1 MIVATRILRAACLVP
16 FLAVPLL
23 HAQQPPA
30 PAAPAAPGAPH
41 EFKDVQLLKDL
52 SEDELTMT
60 MRYFAASTGRTC
72 ASCHA
77 IDKATGHLDFAAK
90 TDAKKTS
97 REMIKIVQTVNAGGD
112 EFGKLKINCGTC
124 HQGQGRPAGLQQA
137 TMMTTEQMVQA
148 NTMQTMMALRAA
160 NPPGPGG
167 PGGGG
172 GGRNGPPPGPPAA
185 EVLKKYADALGS
197 AAAGMQSREL
207 TGIVT
212 TRTAQVVPFSIKQKG
227 AMYLE
232 TVNSV
237 PAPQTIGFDGTAGWM
252 KGGERPGDLKGFA
265 LESALRGADMSLA
278 TEIQTKYPKL
288 ESTKRANFTLAQG
301 GAPFDAIILRGI
313 NGKTSEQFIF
323 DAETGLLMRRVT
335 RTDTALSGSLVET
348 TDYTQYRAESGVMT
362 PHKIIRSNW
371 NTYDTFAISKV
382 VINGNVDD
390 AAFRKP

>member
-1 MIVATRILRAACLVP
+1 MTIATRLLRAASVIP
-16 FLAVPLL
+16 FLAAPLL
-23 HAQQPPA
+23 HAQQPV
-30 PAAPAAPGAPH
+30 APAAPGAPH
-41 EFKDVQLLKDL
+41 EWKDVQLLKDL
-52 SEDELTMT
+52 SEDDLTMT

-72 ASCHA
+72 SSCHA

-112 EFGKLKINCGTC
+112 EFGKIKINCGTC

-167 PGGGG
+167 PGGPGG
-172 GGRNGPPPGPPAA
+172 GGRQGPPPGPPAA
-185 EVLKKYADALGS
+185 EVLKKYMDALGP
-197 AAAGMQSREL
+197 AAANLQEREL
-207 TGIVT
+207 TGTVT

-232 TVNSV
+232 TVNLS
-237 PAPQTIGFDGTAGWM
+237 PAPTTIGFDGTAGWT
-252 KGGERPGDLKGFA
+252 KGGERVGDLKGFQ
-265 LESALRGADMSLA
+265 LESALRGADMLLA
-278 TEIQTKYPKL
+278 KDIAAKYAKL
-288 ESTKRANFTLAQG
+288 DSTKRGNYTLTQG
-301 GAPFDAIILRGI
+301 GAPFDAIILRGV
-313 NGKTSEQFIF
+313 NGNTSEQFIF

-335 RTDTALSGSLVET
+335 RTDTALAGSLIEQ
-348 TDYTQYRAESGVMT
+348 TDYTQYRAEGGVLT

-371 NTYDTFAISKV
+371 NTYDTFAVSKV
-382 VINGNVDD
+382 VINGTVDD
-390 AAFRKP
+390 ATFHKP